1 MRVGPAR
8 HNAQHFTS
16 TIILIIMN
24 KFFSLLMQAKQLNS
38 EGRFR
43 RAGKYS
49 RGALA
54 CNCLACCQ
62 YMVFVLAAVAVF
74 VFVVLGVRV
83 TL

>member
-8 HNAQHFTS
+8 HNNQHFTS
-16 TIILIIMN
+16 TIIMN
-24 KFFSLLMQAKQLNS
+24 KYFSLLMQAKQLNS

-74 VFVVLGVRV
+74 VLGVRV